1 MDNFDKDYEE
11 SYTVA
16 VEKEVDEIRTEAL
29 KTVQKQYPEVEY
41 VIDNRSIDDYS
52 EKIWDHPG
60 ISDIPIDTSSE
71 DS

>member
-29 KTVQKQYPEVEY
+29 KTVQKQYPEIEH
-41 VIDNRSIDDYS
+41 VIDNHSIDDYS
-52 EKIWDHPG
+52 EKLWDYPG
-60 ISDIPIDTSSE
+60 ISDIHIYTSS
-71 DS
+71 

>member
-29 KTVQKQYPEVEY
+29 KIVQKQ
-41 VIDNRSIDDYS
+41 
-52 EKIWDHPG
+52 
-60 ISDIPIDTSSE
+60 
-71 DS
+71 